1 MIPIP
6 SAPVIVI
13 CLAVVAALRSG
24 KKGITPERQV
34 AFETAM
40 HKCKDPDKLKKLAET
55 FDKEGLKDPYGDMLR
70 KRATLR
76 ALPEDV
82 KKARRDAFHKAMKT
96 TDPTKIPVLERM
108 ANAYEEEGCTGVAYQ
123 LREYAKGLKGQPV
136 VTTPVEPEPTPKK
149 ESVTPPVE
157 EPVTPPVE
165 TTPPEEHVAEVV
177 H

>member
-1 MIPIP
+1 VIPIP

-13 CLAVVAALRSG
+13 CLAIVASLRNG

-40 HKCKDPDKLKKLAET
+40 HKCKDPAKLRAIAET

-76 ALPEDV
+76 ALPENI
-82 KKARRDAFHKAMKT
+82 KKARREAFHKAMKV
-96 TDPTKIPVLERM
+96 TDPAKIPVLERM
-108 ANAYEEEGCTGVAYQ
+108 ADAAEEEGCTGVAYQ
-123 LREYAKGLKGQPV
+123 LREYAKGLKGQPAV
-136 VTTPVEPEPTPKK
+136 QETPVEVAPAATPKK
-149 ESVTPPVE
+149 E
-157 EPVTPPVE
+157 EPI
-165 TTPPEEHVAEVV
+165 PEAVAEVV

>member
-13 CLAVVAALRSG
+13 CLALVAALKSG

-40 HKCKDPDKLKKLAET
+40 HKCKDPAKLRSLADT

-76 ALPEDV
+76 ELPEDV
-82 KKARRDAFHKAMKT
+82 KKARRDAFRKAMQT
-96 TDPTKIPVLERM
+96 TDPTKVPVLERM
-108 ANAYEEEGCTGVAYQ
+108 ADAYEEEGCTGVAYK
-123 LREYAKGLKGQPV
+123 LREYAKGLKGQPIV
-136 VTTPVEPEPTPKK
+136 QPTPPEPTPAPKK
-149 ESVTPPVE
+149 EVTAPPA
-157 EPVTPPVE
+157 
-165 TTPPEEHVAEVV
+165 EEHVAEVV

>member
-6 SAPVIVI
+6 SAPVIVV
-13 CLAVVAALRSG
+13 CLAIVAALRTG

-40 HKCKDPDKLKKLAET
+40 HKCKDPAKLRTLAET

-82 KKARRDAFHKAMKT
+82 KKARREAFHKAMKT
-96 TDPTKIPVLERM
+96 TDASKIPVLERM
-108 ANAYEEEGCTGVAYQ
+108 ADAYEEEGCTGVAYQ
-123 LREYAKGLKGQPV
+123 LREYARGLKGQPTAT
-136 VTTPVEPEPTPKK
+136 VTVEEPTPKNSQRDAQGGK
-149 ESVTPPVE
+149 EPI
-157 EPVTPPVE
+157 
-165 TTPPEEHVAEVV
+165 PEAVAEVV

>member
-1 MIPIP
+1 VIPIP
-6 SAPVIVI
+6 SAPVIVV
-13 CLAVVAALRSG
+13 CLAVVAALRNG

-40 HKCKDPDKLKKLAET
+40 HKCKDPDKLRKLAES

-96 TDPTKIPVLERM
+96 TDPAKIPVLERM
-108 ANAYEEEGCTGVAYQ
+108 ADAYEDEGCTGVAYQ

-136 VTTPVEPEPTPKK
+136 VQPTPPEPEPRK
-149 ESVTPPVE
+149 EE
-157 EPVTPPVE
+157 K
-165 TTPPEEHVAEVV
+165 PPEEHVAEVV

>member
-6 SAPVIVI
+6 SAPVIVV
-13 CLAVVAALRSG
+13 CLAIVAALRSG

-40 HKCKDPDKLKKLAET
+40 HKCKDPDKLRKLAET

-96 TDPTKIPVLERM
+96 TDASKIPVLNRM
-108 ANAYEEEGCTGVAYQ
+108 ADAYEEEGCTGVAYQ
-123 LREYAKGLKGQPV
+123 LREYAKGLKGQPSV
-136 VTTPVEPEPTPKK
+136 PNTPEPEPVAAPKIVPVAPK
-149 ESVTPPVE
+149 EVVE
-157 EPVTPPVE
+157 ETPEVI
-165 TTPPEEHVAEVV
+165 AEVV

>member
-13 CLAVVAALRSG
+13 CLALVAALRNG

-34 AFETAM
+34 AFENAM
-40 HKCKDPDKLKKLAET
+40 HKTKDPDKLKKLADT

-70 KRATLR
+70 KRAALR
-76 ALPEDV
+76 ALPENI
-82 KKARRDAFHKAMKT
+82 KKARREAFHKAMKT
-96 TDPTKIPVLERM
+96 TDPSKVPVIERM
-108 ANAYEEEGCTGVAYQ
+108 ADAAEEEGCTGVAYQ

-136 VTTPVEPEPTPKK
+136 VQNVPEPEPPKK
-149 ESVTPPVE
+149 DTIPAS
-157 EPVTPPVE
+157 
-165 TTPPEEHVAEVV
+165 PPEEHIAEVV